1 MDVNSLDQS
10 WKADVE
16 KDNTTSTK
24 PPQIILD
31 LPTPNVNRIDLTE
44 SQVQDAKKD
53 LLKKDFI
60 KLKYPR
66 EQKFR
71 VDPNIPGQ
79 HIGLISFTPSKN
91 AIPDSDGCFGVLK
104 FRGAFPSSNEAETY
118 AEKLLREYDT
128 YADIDLVFIG
138 KEFPVMVDNT
148 IYTKSTRE
156 IDIRKKVDDMVKAD
170 LRTKKDKEQKDI
182 EDVMQ
187 RQQKL
192 LDKTHAEE
200 KEETYNDI
208 DYYTTLRVKKAQAL
222 SLIDDAGKRVKEAE
236 GVVASADTEINKL
249 DDEFPQYKMDF
260 MAKYEKALASIG
272 SKLTD
277 NPLVNYLK

>member
-16 KDNTTSTK
+16 KDNTTSNK

-104 FRGAFPSSNEAETY
+104 FRGAFPNSNEAETY

-182 EDVMQ
+182 DDVMQ